1 MTSHSLLTQ
10 AQALAPELTRIRRR
24 LHQQPELAFA
34 EYHTAAFVAHRLHEL
49 GIPCDTEVA
58 RTGVV
63 GYLGN
68 GSGPTIALRAD
79 MDALPIFEENDVPY
93 RSQHEG
99 VMHACGHDAH
109 TAMLLG
115 AAQLLKQHEGE
126 IKGRVKLIFQPA
138 EETIDAEGNSGA
150 TLMLAEGVIDD
161 VDSIIGV
168 HVEPALPAGQIG
180 LRPGSMLAAAD
191 RFELEILGQAAHGA
205 YAYQGVDAI
214 VLAAQ
219 VITAAQT
226 LVSRR
231 IPAVQEGVVSF
242 GVIQGGMRENVVCD
256 RVLLVG
262 TVRSFQPEIRDQLER
277 ELQQIASIARAMGGD
292 YRLRYTRGTPSL
304 VNDGQLTG
312 FLSRIGRQCLG
323 AEAVT
328 EAAKSTGGEDF
339 AWYGERTRSA
349 FVRVGVR
356 HPDWPARRPLHTP
369 TFEIDERALP
379 VGAALLAASALHW
392 LAEYDPSHW
401 QGQG

>member
-1 MTSHSLLTQ
+1 MAHHSLLTQ

-34 EYHTAAFVAHRLHEL
+34 EHHTAAFVAHRLHEL

-79 MDALPIFEENDVPY
+79 MDALPIPEENDVPY
-93 RSQHEG
+93 RSQNEG

-115 AAQLLKQHEGE
+115 AAQLLKQREHEL
-126 IKGRVKLIFQPA
+126 KGRVKLIFQPA
-138 EETIDAEGNSGA
+138 EEVIDAEGNSGA

-161 VDSIIGV
+161 VGSIIGV

-180 LRPGSMLAAAD
+180 LRPGPMLAAAD
-191 RFELEILGQAAHGA
+191 RFELEILGKAAHGA

-242 GVIQGGMRENVVCD
+242 GVIQGGARENVVCD

-369 TFEIDERALP
+369 TFEIDEHALP

-392 LAEYDPSHW
+392 LAEYDPGHW
-401 QGQG
+401 QGQR

>member
-1 MTSHSLLTQ
+1 MAHHSLLTQ

-34 EYHTAAFVAHRLHEL
+34 EHHTAAFVAHRLHEL

-79 MDALPIFEENDVPY
+79 MDALPIPEENDVPY
-93 RSQHEG
+93 RSQNEG

-115 AAQLLKQHEGE
+115 AAQLLKQREHEL
-126 IKGRVKLIFQPA
+126 KGRVKLIFQPA
-138 EETIDAEGNSGA
+138 EEVIDAEGNSGA

-180 LRPGSMLAAAD
+180 LRPGPMLAAAD
-191 RFELEILGQAAHGA
+191 RFELEILGKAAHGA

-242 GVIQGGMRENVVCD
+242 GVIQGGARENVVCD

-369 TFEIDERALP
+369 TFEIDEHALP

-392 LAEYDPSHW
+392 LAEYDPGHW
-401 QGQG
+401 QGQR